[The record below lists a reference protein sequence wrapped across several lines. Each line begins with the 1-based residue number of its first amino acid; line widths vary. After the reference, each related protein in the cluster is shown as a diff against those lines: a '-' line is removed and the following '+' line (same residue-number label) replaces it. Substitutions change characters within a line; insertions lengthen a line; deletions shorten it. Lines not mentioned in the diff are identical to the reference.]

1 VIHNRRR
8 ERITSLLLVVLTCV
22 LACASW
28 ATPAVAQELENRSLG
43 KIKQANTAAIDCSA
57 CPRSLAQAG
66 DAAKRSLATW
76 ARFRIVDDPGQADV
90 LFIFSGN
97 PYMGDYLT
105 RKGPDQRPVRISST
119 FMTVID
125 PHTGE
130 ELWSDSRDWGSW
142 RVGGATRALID
153 ELRSEMEVETK
164 KWTLAEVFRCSAAP
178 AFQPFAFLS
187 RDAVLDKPGMG
198 VRMMEDATDR
208 LSANPPDAP
217 DFCRRAQLVVGADGK
232 ISRYEVV
239 ASPSD
244 ALDVA
249 DVLEQAD
256 QFDFSSG
263 KDPRTQKVYFSAR
276 SRNKKVLIQ
285 FDVQGHRTVLSKVS
299 YFY

>member
-1 VIHNRRR
+1 VILNGRSK
-8 ERITSLLLVVLTCV
+8 RITFLVLVVLACV
-22 LACASW
+22 LAFASG
-28 ATPAVAQELENRSLG
+28 ATPAAAQELENSLG
-43 KIKQANTAAIDCSA
+43 KIKRANTAAIDCGA

-66 DAAKRSLATW
+66 KAAKELLATW
-76 ARFRIVDDPGQADV
+76 ARFQIVDDPGQAEV

-97 PYMGDYLT
+97 PYTGDYLT
-105 RKGPDQRPVRISST
+105 RKGPDERPVRISST

-142 RVGGATRALID
+142 RVSGATRALID
-153 ELRSEMEVETK
+153 ELRNELEVETK
-164 KWTLAEVFRCSAAP
+164 KWTLAEVFRCSVAP

-187 RDAVLDKPGMG
+187 RAAALDKPEMG
-198 VRMMEDATDR
+198 VRMMEDAPDR
-208 LSANPPDAP
+208 LSVNPPDAP
-217 DFCRRAQLVVGADGK
+217 DFCRRAQLVVGGDGK

-244 ALDVA
+244 GLDVA

-256 QFDFSSG
+256 QFDFASG
-263 KDPRTQKVYFSAR
+263 KDTRTQKAYFTAQSK
-276 SRNKKVLIQ
+276 NKKVLIR
-285 FDVQGHRTVLSKVS
+285 FDVQGHRIVLSRVS